1 MIHNI
6 ITHTQAAQWLQ
17 AKTHAQLTVDSR
29 RVKPGD
35 AFVAW
40 PGYAHD
46 GRAFVQS
53 AIDKGALAC
62 LVEAEGVEGFS
73 ANWNES
79 LVASY
84 KGLKEAGG
92 LIADAYYEHP
102 SKSVGVLAVT
112 GTNGKTSI
120 AWWLSAALSKL
131 GSRCGVIGT
140 LGVGEVQTSKRED
153 SPLDLLKN
161 FKANG
166 LTTPDPLTLHQSLN
180 AFKECG
186 VQYCALE
193 ASSIGIVEHRL
204 NGVRVNTAIFTNLSR
219 DHLDYHSSM
228 DDYWQAK
235 SSLFDNSELVCAV
248 INIDDPKGT
257 ELRDRLL
264 KKNDPKL
271 KIICISESGAGGGD
285 LNAHDI
291 RYPNA
296 KGGLGFKVS
305 MKGGLGGAESVVI
318 ETQLVGRYNVSNILC
333 VLATLSHL
341 GYELGEA
348 AKVCAKLPPVAGRM
362 QRINDN
368 SSTDPIVIV
377 DYAHTP
383 DALEKALASLKPLTQ
398 LGGQLHCLIG
408 CGGDRDSGK
417 RPHMAQAA
425 HANADKVIFTADNP
439 RTEKAQSIIDEMLAG
454 IAQLDNAKVSVE
466 IDRAKAIGRLIHEA
480 RAGDIILL
488 AGKGHEDYQ
497 DVNGVKIS
505 FSDVQQAEIA
515 LAARALLRSRSL

>member
-1 MIHNI
+1 
-6 ITHTQAAQWLQ
+6 
-17 AKTHAQLTVDSR
+17 
-29 RVKPGD
+29 
-35 AFVAW
+35 
-40 PGYAHD
+40 
-46 GRAFVQS
+46 
-53 AIDKGALAC
+53 
-62 LVEAEGVEGFS
+62 
-73 ANWNES
+73 
-79 LVASY
+79 
-84 KGLKEAGG
+84 
-92 LIADAYYEHP
+92 
-102 SKSVGVLAVT
+102 
-112 GTNGKTSI
+112 
-120 AWWLSAALSKL
+120 
-131 GSRCGVIGT
+131 
-140 LGVGEVQTSKRED
+140 
-153 SPLDLLKN
+153 
-161 FKANG
+161 
-166 LTTPDPLTLHQSLN
+166 
-180 AFKECG
+180 
-186 VQYCALE
+186 
-193 ASSIGIVEHRL
+193 
-204 NGVRVNTAIFTNLSR
+204 
-219 DHLDYHSSM
+219 
-228 DDYWQAK
+228 
-235 SSLFDNSELVCAV
+235 
-248 INIDDPKGT
+248 
-257 ELRDRLL
+257 
-264 KKNDPKL
+264 
-271 KIICISESGAGGGD
+271 
-285 LNAHDI
+285 
-291 RYPNA
+291 
-296 KGGLGFKVS
+296 

-497 DVNGVKIS
+497 DVNGVKIP